1 MTSIYKHSNFAAIF
15 LTILT
20 LILLIKW
27 SECSGEIRS
36 DQLTGKKVA
45 VVVNSQNATAD
56 RYIKAAH
63 SRMESIL
70 SDNAIIALDREKV
83 EDLKDVFKTLDD
95 PGAFVTAEDFVEN
108 AAKFKI
114 AALVAIYL
122 YVDTQ
127 PGLADYFSASA
138 HADIRFIDEND
149 AKVTAISVLPMGTPG
164 RPPSDGLTQ
173 SSAAINA
180 VQRAVDDACDQ
191 LGLDNL
197 DPATPRLVRLDLEN
211 PIDGSSLTIAPR
223 ASEQNNTLADYAKL
237 EDQRWRAEEVTSTV
251 SAPAGALGAVAGYII
266 DTDFRR
272 RPRRLYGSRI
282 HLIDNHLKREI
293 QILDC
298 FDVEKKRPGEM
309 GERKILDCMFVS
321 SWRYLAA
328 ASGGRLFF
336 WDTEKGRLLASPV
349 LQSALKSVQLGLAR
363 TSNDH
368 YLVVDSGKQK
378 WAYRIITAKP

>member
-1 MTSIYKHSNFAAIF
+1 MTSNYKHSNFAVVF
-15 LTILT
+15 LTILAFV
-20 LILLIKW
+20 LLFRW
-27 SECSGEIRS
+27 SECLGEIRP
-36 DQLTGKKVA
+36 DQLAGKKVA

-70 SDNAIIALDREKV
+70 SDNDIIALDREKV

-122 YVDTQ
+122 HVDTQ

-138 HADIRFIDEND
+138 HADIRFIGEND

-173 SSAAINA
+173 SSASINA

-211 PIDGSSLTIAPR
+211 PIDGSALTVAPQ
-223 ASEQNNTLADYAKL
+223 SFKQNHTLTDYAQL
-237 EDQRWRAEEVTSTV
+237 EKQGWRAEEVTCSA
-251 SAPAGALGAVAGYII
+251 SAPAGAMGAVAGYII

-282 HLIDNHLKREI
+282 HLIDNRLKREI

-298 FDVEKKRPGEM
+298 FDVEKKQPGEF

-321 SWRYLAA
+321 NWRYLAA

-336 WDTEKGRLLASPV
+336 WDTEKGRLLANPA
-349 LQSALKSVQLGLAR
+349 LQSALKSVRLGLAR
-363 TSNDH
+363 TPNGN

-378 WAYRIITAKP
+378 WAYRIVNAKP